1 MTPTPA
7 APPPTRPADASLP
20 PTQRPLPPR
29 RIAVWHVASLALLL
43 TLSTTVPA
51 GQAIGQTGSG
61 STAAARAGGNAEGVD
76 TALAYCSNLAD
87 AASDARFARKAARL
101 RALEGE
107 VEDRLKALEK
117 KRAEY
122 QEWLDKRQRFLAMAQ
137 QNVVSIYTAMRP
149 DAASEQLAA
158 MDDLT
163 AAAIIAR
170 LSARS
175 ASAVLNE
182 METEKAAR
190 IATIMSGMARGNDE
204 RSEG

>member
-43 TLSTTVPA
+43 TLSTTVPT
-51 GQAIGQTGSG
+51 GQASGQTGADG
-61 STAAARAGGNAEGVD
+61 TTASAGGNAEGVD

-170 LSARS
+170 LSPRS

-182 METEKAAR
+182 MAIEKAAR
-190 IATIMSGMARGNDE
+190 IATIMSGMARGSDE

>member
-7 APPPTRPADASLP
+7 APPPTRPAETSQP
-20 PTQRPLPPR
+20 PVPRPVPPR
-29 RIAVWHVASLALLL
+29 KVLFWHAAMLSLALTL
-43 TLSTTVPA
+43 TTAVPA
-51 GQAIGQTGSG
+51 GRAVGQVNAAIS
-61 STAAARAGGNAEGVD
+61 SPAPGVD

-87 AASDARFARKAARL
+87 AASDARFTRKVARL
-101 RALEGE
+101 QALENE
-107 VEDRLKALEK
+107 LEKRLEALEK
-117 KRAEY
+117 KRAEH
-122 QEWLDKRQRFLAMAQ
+122 QEWLDKRQRFLALAQ

-158 MDDLT
+158 MDDIT

-170 LSARS
+170 LTPRS

-182 METEKAAR
+182 MATDKAAR
-190 IATIMSGMARGNDE
+190 IATIISGMARENDD